1 MQRNTIVFASITLT
15 AMLLASTYGFSHFK
29 SVLAAGTPA
38 STDQVIYLNQGWSKA
53 DRDTYYWIPQGSVMM
68 SYDIFQNLELADS
81 KELFR
86 SDASMERYGPPGPFI
101 DLGVHPK
108 SIKPALPT
116 SSE

>member
-1 MQRNTIVFASITLT
+1 
-15 AMLLASTYGFSHFK
+15 
-29 SVLAAGTPA
+29 
-38 STDQVIYLNQGWSKA
+38 
-53 DRDTYYWIPQGSVMM
+53 M

-81 KELFR
+81 QELFR